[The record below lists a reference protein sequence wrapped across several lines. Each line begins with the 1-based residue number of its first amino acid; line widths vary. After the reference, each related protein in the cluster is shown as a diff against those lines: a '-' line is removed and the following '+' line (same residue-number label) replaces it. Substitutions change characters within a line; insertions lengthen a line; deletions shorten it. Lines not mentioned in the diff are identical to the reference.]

1 MQKQAWLAVLLEYIW
16 SPVASCHYLRLF
28 PWSQASLV
36 WIIAAASSLVSLFVQ
51 PLPNSLFSTMKAA
64 TKILLKPTQD
74 LVIFQVASVSLTV
87 KNRVLAGSTVC
98 TSGLISLCAPLPAS
112 TTMVSSLLL
121 LNTEQVLASGPLHSL
136 FALSE
141 HASSKTSFS
150 HTLSQYQLLGQTSP
164 DRHPTTS
171 SKIYLPPFNP
181 FALLYF
187 SS

>member
-1 MQKQAWLAVLLEYIW
+1 MQKQARLAVLPEYIW
-16 SPVASCHYLRLF
+16 SPVASRHYLWLL
-28 PWSQASLV
+28 PWSQPSLV
-36 WIIAAASSLVSLFVQ
+36 WIIVAASSLVSLFVL

-87 KNRVLAGSTVC
+87 KNCVLAGSTVC
-98 TSGLISLCAPLPAS
+98 TSGLISLCPPLPAS
-112 TTMVSSLLL
+112 TTMVSSPLL

-136 FALSE
+136 FPLSE

-164 DRHPTTS
+164 DHHPTTP